1 MAEGRSAAL
10 CLRRSIVV
18 VVDSGNVPAI
28 HRTRFFGLRHC
39 IVVRIV
45 FVEGFLEVVLQF
57 LLRLSAAL
65 THGPHLLRCRSG
77 MGVLVWAVILRAVS
91 GLLTHTEIVP
101 PCVSV
106 GKAPLHV

>member
-1 MAEGRSAAL
+1 MTEGRSAAL
-10 CLRRSIVV
+10 CLRRS
-18 VVDSGNVPAI
+18 
-28 HRTRFFGLRHC
+28 
-39 IVVRIV
+39 IV